1 MAWVRLDD
9 AIFDDDWFTGLTEAE
24 RYCWLALICYSG
36 RNRGVLKTTNPK
48 ILSQRIWS
56 SQEIVTSVL
65 KKAKD
70 AFKLEDIGGGEI
82 EIANFSKYNPD
93 PKNSER
99 QKAYRERQ
107 KITKVTESNSYEPLH
122 NESNTTLRY
131 DNDTITI
138 HNDNDKP
145 PNPPKGE
152 ECVLSESE
160 TDVLFKW
167 NQLSEQFPKIPKV
180 LKLSEIRK
188 GHVKQRLAESE
199 FELDKILSG
208 IRCSP
213 FLTGQ
218 TNGFKVTFDWVFS
231 SKNNYLKVLEGNY
244 GNTTNG
250 NGHKSPIVA
259 KLEER
264 SRAKL

>member
-1 MAWVRLDD
+1 MIYNEVSIKWFKHDTDGNRSEAISKIKAEFGLEGVARWYFLLEAVAEKMDETDRCFLELSIQDFMAILDIKREKLFRKF
-9 AIFDDDWFTGLTEAE
+9 AQFLENFGGNSVEFRE
-24 RYCWLALICYSG
+24 NFC
-36 RNRGVLKTTNPK
+36 
-48 ILSQRIWS
+48 RIS
-56 SQEIVTSVL
+56 IPNLL
-65 KKAKD
+65 KKRDNHTKNLQATYKQEQD
-70 AFKLEDIGGGEI
+70 TEQRVK
-82 EIANFSKYNPD
+82 SK
-93 PKNSER
+93 E
-99 QKAYRERQ
+99 Q
-107 KITKVTESNSYEPLH
+107 SY
-122 NESNTTLRY
+122 
-131 DNDTITI
+131 
-138 HNDNDKP
+138 P

-167 NQLSEQFPKIPKV
+167 NQLAEQFPKIPKV

-199 FELDKILSG
+199 FEFDKILSG
-208 IRCSP
+208 IRGSP

-244 GNTTNG
+244 GNATNG